1 MAINIHNHVNMFSRI
16 KKGKRPLYIYVALL
30 FVWQNYEIQLYN
42 GIKLWFE
49 IKILSLY
56 IIVLHFIMYR
66 FHQCLVPAK
75 SPHYRYHQD
84 DNIAIKVHVHV
95 T

>member
-1 MAINIHNHVNMFSRI
+1 MLHCYLS
-16 KKGKRPLYIYVALL
+16 GKIMRSK
-30 FVWQNYEIQLYN
+30 LYN